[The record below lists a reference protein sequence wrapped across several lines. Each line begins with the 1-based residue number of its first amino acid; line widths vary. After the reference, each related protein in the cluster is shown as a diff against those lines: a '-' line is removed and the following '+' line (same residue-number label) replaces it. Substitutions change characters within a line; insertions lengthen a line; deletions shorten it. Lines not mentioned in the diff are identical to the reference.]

1 MPTSNPFEAFSF
13 GISPLNCLHGR
24 ANDLTHKPALHRCT
38 SAWSYTTAPAVLRAG
53 GTFGA
58 GSGASP
64 HWVLRIEESSSYLQ
78 EVCNY
83 SVLRQKAPEQER
95 IASTLSIEIQVF
107 NQQ

>member
-1 MPTSNPFEAFSF
+1 MLTSLRYT
-13 GISPLNCLHGR
+13 G
-24 ANDLTHKPALHRCT
+24 AL
-38 SAWSYTTAPAVLRAG
+38 LRGATQLRRQSSGAG
-53 GTFGA
+53 STFGA

-64 HWVLRIEESSSYLQ
+64 RWVLRIEESSSYLQ